1 LPGTSSAENTSEAKR
16 QKREAKE
23 RMEDILPTSN
33 DEYLDLPLTEEKA
46 FLTKYKNI
54 LGI

>member
-1 LPGTSSAENTSEAKR
+1 MPGTSNAEIAREAKR

-23 RMEDILPTSN
+23 RMEDILPTTD

-46 FLTKYKNI
+46 FLEKYKNI